1 MHPPTY
7 TLQAARLA
15 EPRIKALG
23 LEMGFAAIDATS
35 PGTCLCVCA
44 SVRSRLDNRNQT
56 SSGTHNGATTDRRRP
71 SFPKLNR
78 PPDSP
83 QK

>member
-35 PGTCLCVCA
+35 PGTYLCVCLGPIA
-44 SVRSRLDNRNQT
+44 FRQSESNVVW
-56 SSGTHNGATTDRRRP
+56 HP
-71 SFPKLNR
+71 
-78 PPDSP
+78 
-83 QK
+83 